1 MVTVFFGAA
10 CKVRH
15 HYYYGIEEKERRR
28 KFCSEGQTEEIEY
41 FIIFTMK
48 SLILAQD
55 ER

>member
-1 MVTVFFGAA
+1 MIGYSATRGHRFFGAA

-41 FIIFTMK
+41 
-48 SLILAQD
+48 LLYLQ
-55 ER
+55 